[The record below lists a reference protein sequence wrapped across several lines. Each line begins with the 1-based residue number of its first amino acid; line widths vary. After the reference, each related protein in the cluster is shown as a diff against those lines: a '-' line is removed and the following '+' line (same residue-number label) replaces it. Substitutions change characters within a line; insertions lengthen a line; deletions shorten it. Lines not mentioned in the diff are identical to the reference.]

1 MVTHNPELAE
11 EYSNRIIRLLDGN
24 VTSDSNPYSE
34 AEEAAERKE
43 EKKVTKA
50 KLAKAVE
57 DAEKDLDEAYAGLE
71 EAKKQVAELQKEYDD
86 KVDAI
91 MNPARDLI
99 KECTKA
105 RADAIKQF
113 NDNFGV
119 YTTTYTGNK
128 ALNELA
134 KAEEM
139 FNKFWKRFYW

>member
-1 MVTHNPELAE
+1 MRFYSDELKKFFDTEEECLSAE
-11 EYSNRIIRLLDGN
+11 ETAK
-24 VTSDSNPYSE
+24 VK
-34 AEEAAERKE
+34 AE

-71 EAKKQVAELQKEYDD
+71 EAKKKVAELQKEYDD

-91 MNPARDLI
+91 MNPAHDLI

-105 RADAIKQF
+105 RAEAIKEF

-119 YTTTYTGNK
+119 YTTTYSGNK
-128 ALNELA
+128 ALNEFA
-134 KAEEM
+134 KTAAM
-139 FNKFWKRFYW
+139 IDQFWKRFYY

>member
-1 MVTHNPELAE
+1 MRFYSDELKKMFDTEEQCLAE
-11 EYSNRIIRLLDGN
+11 EEKAR
-24 VTSDSNPYSE
+24 V
-34 AEEAAERKE
+34 AAE

-71 EAKKQVAELQKEYDD
+71 EAKKQVAELQKEYDER
-86 KVDAI
+86 VDAI

-105 RADAIKQF
+105 RAEAIKEF

-128 ALNELA
+128 ALNEFA
-134 KAEEM
+134 KTANM
-139 FNKFWKRFYW
+139 IDQFWKRFYW

>member
-1 MVTHNPELAE
+1 MRYYSDELKEFFDTEEKLLAE
-11 EYSNRIIRLLDGN
+11 EEKARQ
-24 VTSDSNPYSE
+24 T
-34 AEEAAERKE
+34 AE

-57 DAEKDLDEAYAGLE
+57 DADKDLDEAYAGL
-71 EAKKQVAELQKEYDD
+71 QVAKQQVAQLQKEYDE

-105 RADAIKQF
+105 RADAIKAF
-113 NDNFGV
+113 NDKFGV

-128 ALNELA
+128 ALNEMI
-134 KAEEM
+134 KMEKI
-139 FNKFWKRFYW
+139 FDNICKRFYY

>member
-1 MVTHNPELAE
+1 MRYYSDELKQFFDTEEKLLAE
-11 EYSNRIIRLLDGN
+11 EEKAR
-24 VTSDSNPYSE
+24 VE
-34 AEEAAERKE
+34 AE

-57 DAEKDLDEAYAGLE
+57 DADKDLDEAYAGLE
-71 EAKKQVAELQKEYDD
+71 AAKQKVAELQKEYDE

-105 RADAIKQF
+105 RAEAIKAF
-113 NDNFGV
+113 NDKFGV

-128 ALNELA
+128 ALNEMV
-134 KAEEM
+134 KMEKI
-139 FNKFWKRFYW
+139 FDNIFKRFYY

>member
-1 MVTHNPELAE
+1 MRYYSDELKQFFDTEEKLLAE
-11 EYSNRIIRLLDGN
+11 EEKARQ
-24 VTSDSNPYSE
+24 
-34 AEEAAERKE
+34 AAE

-57 DAEKDLDEAYAGLE
+57 DADKDLDEAYAGLE
-71 EAKKQVAELQKEYDD
+71 AAKQKVAELQKEYDE

-105 RADAIKQF
+105 RAEAIKAF
-113 NDNFGV
+113 NDKFGV

-128 ALNELA
+128 ALNEMV
-134 KAEEM
+134 KMEKI
-139 FNKFWKRFYW
+139 FDNIFKRFYY

>member
-1 MVTHNPELAE
+1 MKFYSEELKKFFDTEEQCLAE
-11 EYSNRIIRLLDGN
+11 EEKAR
-24 VTSDSNPYSE
+24 VE
-34 AEEAAERKE
+34 AE

-71 EAKKQVAELQKEYDD
+71 EAKQQVAELQKEYDE

-91 MNPARDLI
+91 MNPACDLI

-105 RADAIKQF
+105 RAEAIKEF
-113 NDNFGV
+113 NEKYGV

-128 ALNELA
+128 ALNEFA
-134 KAEEM
+134 KIDNM
-139 FNKFWKRFYW
+139 MNQLWKKFYY